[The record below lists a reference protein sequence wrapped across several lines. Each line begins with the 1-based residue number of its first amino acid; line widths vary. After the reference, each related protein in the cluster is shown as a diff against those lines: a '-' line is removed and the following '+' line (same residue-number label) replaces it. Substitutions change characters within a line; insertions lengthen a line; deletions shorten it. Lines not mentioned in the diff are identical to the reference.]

1 MKIAEMII
9 MGLLTGM
16 ALLIATLMILF
27 IIEIIRRK

>member
-9 MGLLTGM
+9 MGLLTEM